1 VGLANHTLLI
11 RKDGSECPIDDS
23 AAPILDAHAAIVGCV
38 MVFRDIT
45 QRKRIEQQM
54 QQIMTELKEGDR
66 RKDEFLA
73 LLGHELR
80 GPLAPLRNGLELL
93 KRADGNDMLLRQVR
107 DSMERQL
114 EQLVRLVNDLI
125 DINRIARNMIDLRS
139 EPVQLAAIIQQSVEA
154 CRPLAESRRQQVSVL
169 LPPEPIDVQADAAR
183 LAQVFGNILHN
194 ACKYT
199 EPGGRIEV
207 SAALVGDEAVVQF
220 KDSGVGI
227 PSDRLDSIFEMFT
240 QVDRNLEN
248 TQGGL
253 GIGLSL
259 VKRLVEM
266 HGGSVEAFSEG
277 PGRGSEFV
285 IRLPVAQHKAR
296 VEPTIQP
303 AAEPEPILPRRR
315 VLIVDDD
322 VDSAASLAMLLQV
335 SGQETHKAHDGLE
348 ALEAAERLQPDVILL
363 DVGLPKLN
371 GYEVCRQLRQQPWG
385 KRVVIVAVTGWGQD
399 EDREKSMEAGFDAHM
414 VKPPDYAA
422 LMRLLASSAEC

>member
-1 VGLANHTLLI
+1 
-11 RKDGSECPIDDS
+11 
-23 AAPILDAHAAIVGCV
+23 

-183 LAQVFGNILHN
+183 LAQVFGVYLHPLVRQGSHHGD
-194 ACKYT
+194 AGDHRA
-199 EPGGRIEV
+199 ELHGDGGGQRR
-207 SAALVGDEAVVQF
+207 A
-220 KDSGVGI
+220 
-227 PSDRLDSIFEMFT
+227 R
-240 QVDRNLEN
+240 
-248 TQGGL
+248 
-253 GIGLSL
+253 
-259 VKRLVEM
+259 
-266 HGGSVEAFSEG
+266 
-277 PGRGSEFV
+277 GR
-285 IRLPVAQHKAR
+285 
-296 VEPTIQP
+296 
-303 AAEPEPILPRRR
+303 
-315 VLIVDDD
+315 
-322 VDSAASLAMLLQV
+322 
-335 SGQETHKAHDGLE
+335 
-348 ALEAAERLQPDVILL
+348 
-363 DVGLPKLN
+363 
-371 GYEVCRQLRQQPWG
+371 
-385 KRVVIVAVTGWGQD
+385 
-399 EDREKSMEAGFDAHM
+399 
-414 VKPPDYAA
+414 
-422 LMRLLASSAEC
+422 

>member
-1 VGLANHTLLI
+1 
-11 RKDGSECPIDDS
+11 
-23 AAPILDAHAAIVGCV
+23 
-38 MVFRDIT
+38 MY
-45 QRKRIEQQM
+45 
-54 QQIMTELKEGDR
+54 QIMSELKEGDR

-93 KRADGNDMLLRQVR
+93 KRADGNDVLLRQVR

-114 EQLVRLVNDLI
+114 EQLVRLVDDLI
-125 DINRIARNMIDLRS
+125 DINRITRNMIDLRS

-169 LPPEPIDVQADAAR
+169 LPPEPIEVQADAAR

-227 PSDRLDSIFEMFT
+227 PSNRLNSIFEMFT
-240 QVDRNLEN
+240 QVERNLES

-266 HGGSVEAFSEG
+266 QGGSVAAFSEG

-285 IRLPVAQHKAR
+285 IRLPVAHHKAG
-296 VEPTIQP
+296 VEPKIQP
-303 AAEPEPILPRRR
+303 AADPDPVLPRRR

-322 VDSAASLAMLLQV
+322 NDSAASLAMLLQV
-335 SGQETHKAHDGLE
+335 SGQETHTAHDGLE
-348 ALEAAERLQPDVILL
+348 ALKAAERLRPDVILL

-371 GYEVCRQLRQQPWG
+371 GYEVCRQLRQQQWG

-422 LMRLLASSAEC
+422 LMRLLAARPSEETS